1 MTRKPHHPLPDDDR
15 AEEDRVPERR
25 QNDGGENT
33 RARTSVQISPAQR
46 SGHIATRMVNLTK
59 PERSIRQIKQAR

>member
-33 RARTSVQISPAQR
+33 RGENERTDQPGPKKRTYRYPDGEPYKA
-46 SGHIATRMVNLTK
+46 
-59 PERSIRQIKQAR
+59 